1 MSKVVAERVL
11 EGEYIARGDVQ
22 VSRSVGQKVA
32 LVLALMF
39 GALSVPSFATGLDY
53 STITGAVDYTTVA
66 TAILTVFG
74 LGAVAILAWKGG
86 AMVLSAI
93 RKG

>member
-1 MSKVVAERVL
+1 MLLVMAVMVSLCVVA
-11 EGEYIARGDVQ
+11 
-22 VSRSVGQKVA
+22 
-32 LVLALMF
+32 LALF
-39 GALSVPSFATGLDY
+39 APSVRKSLLRLGVGVGAAMAVPSFATGLDY